1 MELNWF
7 GFEFSTFL
15 WVFIILNVMNVII
28 QTVKSIVTVNGGK
41 MSAAIINAVTYAIYT
56 VVVVFMTAEG
66 LGILWKAIIIG
77 IANFGGVYVVKLIE
91 EKGRKD
97 KLWRIEA
104 TFAHK
109 ENFIHN
115 LKVWAEINHIAIN
128 YIDIE
133 KYYIVNFYAPTQKE
147 SAVIKEFVTRFNG
160 KYFVSESK
168 TL

>member
-1 MELNWF
+1 MNMLI
-7 GFEFSTFL
+7 L
-15 WVFIILNVMNVII
+15 FIVLTIVNTII
-28 QTVKSIVTVNGGK
+28 QTVKSIATVKCGK
-41 MSAAIINAVTYAIYT
+41 TAAALINAFAYGLYTYVIIFT
-56 VVVVFMTAEG
+56 SAEG
-66 LGILWKAIIIG
+66 LNIHTKAIITAL
-77 IANFGGVYVVKLIE
+77 ANLVGVYVVKLIE